1 MESRKLGCLVGA
13 LAGDAAGATLEFYHG
28 VITEDIARA
37 SMKMPGG
44 GALCVGP
51 GQITD
56 DGELMLSLAGAM
68 QGGFDIQKNAQA
80 YNAWYK
86 SAPFDCG
93 ITCKRAFVCENA
105 SDMKQKA
112 MIYSK
117 QSEANGA
124 LMRCMPIPVFGC
136 SQPVETIIEWAKAD
150 AMLSHPSDVCQDVN
164 MLYCIAI
171 TYLMLFPG
179 DYKGAI
185 EKVERFS
192 RYACRKVKWWLK
204 ESEGNME
211 ELDCEKN
218 IGHVRW
224 GFTMAM
230 HFLRKNESYEEAV
243 FKTLMKGGDTDT
255 NACIVG
261 GMMGALHGFGEIPD
275 YMKEPVLTFDA
286 AKKGG
291 HHRSDEYKASNILNY
306 FEGKIYANN

>member
-1 MESRKLGCLVGA
+1 MESLKLGCLVGA

-28 VITEDIARA
+28 EITEEVVRGA
-37 SMKMPGG
+37 MKMPGG
-44 GALCVGP
+44 GALGVGP

-68 QGGFDIQKNAQA
+68 QGGFDIEKNARA

-93 ITCKRAFVCENA
+93 ITCRRAFVCENA
-105 SDMKQKA
+105 EDMKQEA

-136 SQPVETIIEWAKAD
+136 GQPVDTIIDWARAD
-150 AMLSHPSDVCQDVN
+150 AALSHPSEACQDVN
-164 MLYCIAI
+164 MLYSVAI
-171 TYLMLFPG
+171 TYLLLYPG

-185 EKVERFS
+185 EKVQ
-192 RYACRKVKWWLK
+192 RYSNYTCRKVKWWLK
-204 ESEGNME
+204 ESEGNLE
-211 ELDCEKN
+211 DLDCEKN

-224 GFTMAM
+224 AFTMAM
-230 HFLRKNESYEEAV
+230 HFLRKNTSYEEAV

-261 GMMGALHGFGEIPD
+261 GMMGALHGLSEIPD
-275 YMKEPVLTFDA
+275 YMKDPVLTFDA

-291 HHRSDEYKASNILNY
+291 HMRPDEYKAYNILQY
-306 FEGKIYANN
+306 FDGKIYAS